1 MWTEHGKANPN
12 VGGSRMRVAVFTD
25 IHGNVDALRRIL
37 SSIRKNK
44 IEKTIFLGDVFFRGD
59 KVKECI
65 DLLIEENII
74 CIAGNC
80 ELYFQKGVEIDPD
93 VIKDKDYYDQM
104 RCMLP
109 GKYVEWVKHLDKE
122 ILIQANGHKIY
133 LAHFLMQDRG
143 LSYPYYPL
151 ASLTDGSFDGAIIG
165 NPYDLMIFGHS
176 HQKFVKGNVISV
188 PAAGLEQPE
197 YLIVNIDDEVNYEFV
212 K

>member
-44 IEKTIFLGDVFFRGD
+44 IDKTIFLGDVFFRGD
-59 KVKECI
+59 NVKECI

-104 RCMLP
+104 RCM
-109 GKYVEWVKHLDKE
+109 
-122 ILIQANGHKIY
+122 
-133 LAHFLMQDRG
+133 
-143 LSYPYYPL
+143 
-151 ASLTDGSFDGAIIG
+151 
-165 NPYDLMIFGHS
+165 
-176 HQKFVKGNVISV
+176 
-188 PAAGLEQPE
+188 
-197 YLIVNIDDEVNYEFV
+197 
-212 K
+212 